1 VPTLQQFVAEITPE
15 NRYRTERKAPAFRR
29 GGGSKRNSLAELRSR
44 QRGSGVVHQKGVPME
59 APDLMPLPPVVSYTG
74 MPGEKILIVD
84 DERLVRWSL
93 RQKCEEWG
101 YEVFEAAGGELG
113 LRLAQHESPDLVLL
127 DVRMPDLNGIQ
138 VLERLR
144 KNEDAGAV
152 IMITADPTL
161 DDVKSALKL
170 GAYDFVG
177 KPLDFEELRVTIQN
191 ALEATR
197 LRGEV
202 QSLRGEVRRRTG
214 YHDVVGVSPKMTE
227 LMNFVQK
234 VAASEATTIL
244 IQGESGTGKDLVAKA
259 IHYESARQNGPFV
272 AINCSAIP
280 ETLMEAELF
289 GHEKGAFTDAK
300 QMKKG
305 LFETANGGTLFLDE
319 IGELSP
325 LLQAKLL
332 RVLEDQVI
340 RRVGGV
346 RDMQVDVRVVAASN
360 RDLEKAV
367 REGHFRQDLY
377 YRLAIIAIFIPPLRE
392 HTEDILPLV
401 DFFINLYNRKFKKS
415 VRGISPETRRLL
427 LAHNWPGNV
436 RELKNSIERAM
447 ILEEESVLRPNYLPF
462 AVGAAAR
469 SGLTAFEH
477 TSAAPDSSGKTLAN
491 GRVLPRLYIP
501 EEGTSLEEVERAM
514 VELALRQA
522 NNNQTHAARLLDI
535 SRDALRY
542 KLKKFEL
549 VPAGDEEA
557 TNFIPSENT
566 AG

>member
-1 VPTLQQFVAEITPE
+1 M
-15 NRYRTERKAPAFRR
+15 PA
-29 GGGSKRNSLAELRSR
+29 
-44 QRGSGVVHQKGVPME
+44 
-59 APDLMPLPPVVSYTG
+59 
-74 MPGEKILIVD
+74 EKILVID

-101 YEVFEAAGGELG
+101 YQVVEAAAGDPG

-127 DVRMPDLNGIQ
+127 DVRLPDLNGIQ
-138 VLERLR
+138 VLEQL
-144 KNEDAGAV
+144 KKSPDAPAV
-152 IMITADPTL
+152 IMITADPQL

-170 GAYDFVG
+170 GAYDFIG

-197 LRGEV
+197 LRTEV
-202 QSLRGEVRRRTG
+202 QSLRGEVRRHTG
-214 YHDVVGVSPKMTE
+214 YHDFVAVSPKMAE
-227 LMNFVQK
+227 LMSFVQK

-244 IQGESGTGKDLVAKA
+244 VQGESGTGKDLVAKT
-259 IHYESARQNGPFV
+259 IHYESSRQNGPFV

-346 RDMQVDVRVVAASN
+346 RDMQVDVRVIAASN
-360 RDLEKAV
+360 RDLERAV
-367 REGHFRQDLY
+367 RDGQFRQDLY

-392 HTEDILPLV
+392 RKEDILPLV
-401 DFFINLYNRKFKKS
+401 DFFIERYNRRFKKS
-415 VRGISPETRRLL
+415 IRGVTDETRRLIFS
-427 LAHNWPGNV
+427 HNWPGNV
-436 RELKNSIERAM
+436 RELKNTIERGM
-447 ILEEESVLRPNYLPF
+447 ILEEEPFLRPVYLPF
-462 AVGAAAR
+462 SVGE
-469 SGLTAFEH
+469 SGGRTVFER
-477 TSAAPDSSGKTLAN
+477 TSPADGGQILPN
-491 GRVLPRLYIP
+491 GRTLPRLYIP
-501 EEGTSLEEVERAM
+501 EGGTSLEEVEHAM
-514 VELALRQA
+514 VEL
-522 NNNQTHAARLLDI
+522 D
-535 SRDALRY
+535 
-542 KLKKFEL
+542 F
-549 VPAGDEEA
+549 
-557 TNFIPSENT
+557 F
-566 AG
+566 